1 MADGLVA
8 GVTDDGQVN
17 ISETSQK
24 KERAVG
30 SELGK
35 EDFLMLLVT
44 QMKYQ
49 DPLEP
54 TSNTEYVAQ
63 LAQFSELEYMQN
75 MSNVTTNTSAF
86 SLVGKTVYVQQTS
99 ETGHMEEAQG
109 VVDYVTMRSGEAFV
123 CVDGIEYS
131 YDDIVEVIDDK
142 YIVAMKSPSVAE
154 QNVKYYHHDPLDI
167 VIGGVN
173 MGEDQY
179 EAASLGVAFVD
190 ANGDTTAVDASYLK
204 YEKGILTISKDALKK
219 LDAGTYTIAFVF
231 DDVNNTV
238 DYKSVTLEVHGIKP
252 VVTDEDNTNNN
263 VNNDET
269 NDNDDDDGDDGDD
282 NDSDD
287 DETA

>member
-8 GVTDDGQVN
+8 GITDEGKVD
-17 ISETSQK
+17 ISESSQK

-99 ETGHMEEAQG
+99 DTGHMEEAQG
-109 VVDYVTMRSGEAFV
+109 VVDYVTMRNGEAYV
-123 CVDGIEYS
+123 CVNGVEYS
-131 YDDIVEVIDDK
+131 YDDVIEVIDNN
-142 YIVAMKSPSVAE
+142 YIVAMKSPSVTE
-154 QNVKYYHHDPLDI
+154 QHVEYYHHDPLNV
-167 VIGGVN
+167 VINGIN
-173 MGEDQY
+173 MGQDQY
-179 EAASLGVAFVD
+179 EASSIGVAIVD
-190 ANGDTTAVDASYLK
+190 ANGDTKPIDAKYLK
-204 YEKGILTISKDALKK
+204 YEKGTLTIDKDAFKK
-219 LDAGTYTIAFVF
+219 LDAGVYTIAFVF
-231 DDVNNTV
+231 DDVNETV
-238 DYKSVTLEVHGIKP
+238 DYKSVTMEVHGIKP
-252 VVTDEDNTNNN
+252 VT
-263 VNNDET
+263 
-269 NDNDDDDGDDGDD
+269 DDDEVDGDEGEGDD
-282 NDSDD
+282 SEGDEGEDDGSED

>member
-1 MADGLVA
+1 MADGLIA
-8 GVTDDGQVN
+8 GVTDEGQVN

-109 VVDYVTMRSGEAFV
+109 VVDYVTMRNGEAFV

-131 YDDIVEVIDDK
+131 YDDVIEVIDDK
-142 YIVAMKSPSVAE
+142 YVVSLKSPSVAE
-154 QNVKYYHHDPLDI
+154 QHVEYYHHDPLDV

-179 EAASLGVAFVD
+179 EASSIGVAFVD
-190 ANGDTTAVDASYLK
+190 ANGDTTAIDASYLN
-204 YEKGILTISKDALKK
+204 YEKGILTIDKEAFKK
-219 LDAGTYTIAFVF
+219 LDGGTYTIAFVF

-238 DYKSVTLEVHGIKP
+238 DYKSVTLDVHGIKP
-252 VVTDEDNTNNN
+252 VTDEDDVNGDGTN
-263 VNNDET
+263 
-269 NDNDDDDGDDGDD
+269 GDD
-282 NDSDD
+282 NDDEGDD
-287 DETA
+287 DGSEGDETA